1 MKKKLA
7 RLLSLALASLT
18 LSLAITA
25 CGGTGSAAGK
35 GAAVDK
41 TFTTMRA
48 AYIDAVGWYNNEIF
62 TLELNNN
69 GTYQLYYNSNRFGAE
84 DYDMRGLRTIT
95 YSGKYTSA
103 ASADGEPSHLD
114 VSLEVP
120 TEITWEQHGK
130 GFSRAAVMPGTF
142 FVNTSAWTDA
152 MSAVYDPAGSGKKAA
167 DFLSEFGKAMT
178 LTVEDSSLD
187 AEDTTLSNRIVTLP
201 DFDYNGEG

>member
-1 MKKKLA
+1 MKKKLT
-7 RLLSLALASLT
+7 RILSLALAALT
-18 LSLAITA
+18 LTLGIAA
-25 CGGTGSAAGK
+25 CGGSGSAAGK
-35 GAAVDK
+35 SAAIDK
-41 TFTTMRA
+41 TFTTIRA
-48 AYIDAVGWYNNEIF
+48 SYIDAIGWYTDEVF
-62 TLELNNN
+62 TLELNSN
-69 GTYQLYYNSNRFGAE
+69 GTYQLIYHTNRFGAE
-84 DYDMRGLRTIT
+84 DHDMRAVRTIT
-95 YSGKYTSA
+95 YAGKYTSA

-114 VSLEVP
+114 VSMEAP

-130 GFSRAAVMPGTF
+130 GFSRVAVMPGTF